1 MKKSIYEIILNSFA
15 PDDCYFCQKLGEPIC
30 EKCLES
36 RCNFGNS
43 LSRSNS
49 VISKEFYLS
58 KRSGELQKIVDEF
71 KFQSKRQNAYYLAKL
86 LSEFLLSNSEFINN
100 REKLVLIPVPTLS
113 NHIRERGLDHTELL
127 VRQLAKNLKIE
138 KLTLIKRISKTT
150 QRGKNFKTRQV
161 QAKNSYE
168 FMGEKLSKDK
178 IYVIFDDIRTTGATL
193 DSIAKILRQS
203 GAKEVWAFYLLQQE
217 K

>member
-1 MKKSIYEIILNSFA
+1 MG
-15 PDDCYFCQKLGEPIC
+15 DPIC
-30 EKCLES
+30 EKCLKS

-43 LSRSNS
+43 LSRSDS
-49 VISKEFYLS
+49 IISKEFYLS

-71 KFQSKRQNAYYLAKL
+71 KFQSKKQNAYYLAKL
-86 LSEFLLSNSEFINN
+86 LSDFLLSNSEFINN

-127 VRQLAKNLKIE
+127 TCQLAKNLKIE
-138 KLTLIKRISKTT
+138 KSALIKRMAKTT
-150 QRGKNFKTRQV
+150 QRGKNFKTRQI

-168 FMGEKLSKDK
+168 FIGEKLSKNK
-178 IYVIFDDIRTTGATL
+178 IYVILDDIRTTGATL
-193 DSIAKILRQS
+193 NSIANLLHQN
-203 GAKEVWAFYLLQQE
+203 GAKEIWAFYLLQQE

>member
-15 PDDCYFCQKLGEPIC
+15 PDDCYFCQKLGDPIC

-43 LSRSNS
+43 LSRLNS

-127 VRQLAKNLKIE
+127 ARQLAKNLKIE
-138 KLTLIKRISKTT
+138 KSTLIKSISNTGRFIYFSKKNNLRIQKKCDIMENIW
-150 QRGKNFKTRQV
+150 RGGRV
-161 QAKNSYE
+161 VE
-168 FMGEKLSKDK
+168 G
-178 IYVIFDDIRTTGATL
+178 TGLENRHAVKRIEG
-193 DSIAKILRQS
+193 SNPSFSAKIGNS
-203 GAKEVWAFYLLQQE
+203 A
-217 K
+217 

>member
-15 PDDCYFCQKLGEPIC
+15 PDECYFCQKLGDPIC
-30 EKCLES
+30 EKCLKI

-43 LSRSNS
+43 LFRSNS
-49 VISKEFYLS
+49 IISKEFYLS

-71 KFQSKRQNAYYLAKL
+71 KFQSKRQNTYYLAKL
-86 LSEFLLSNSEFINN
+86 LSDFLLSNSEFINN

-127 VRQLAKNLKIE
+127 ARQLAKNLKIE
-138 KLTLIKRISKTT
+138 KSALIKRMAKTT
-150 QRGKNFKTRQV
+150 QRGKNFKTRQI
-161 QAKNSYE
+161 QAKSSYE
-168 FMGEKLSKDK
+168 FIGEKLSKNK
-178 IYVIFDDIRTTGATL
+178 IYVILDDIRTTGATL
-193 DSIAKILRQS
+193 NSIANLLHQN
-203 GAKEVWAFYLLQQE
+203 GAKEIWAFYLLQQE

>member
-30 EKCLES
+30 KKCLKS

-49 VISKEFYLS
+49 IISKEFYLS

-71 KFQSKRQNAYYLAKL
+71 KFQSKRQNIYYLAKL
-86 LSEFLLSNSEFINN
+86 LSDFLLSNSEFISS

-113 NHIRERGLDHTELL
+113 SHIRERGFNHTEM
-127 VRQLAKNLKIE
+127 LAKNLSDMLDVQKIQIVQKIE
-138 KLTLIKRISKTT
+138 KTS
-150 QRGKNFKTRQV
+150 QRGADFKTRQI
-161 QAKNSYE
+161 QAKKSYK
-168 FMGEKLSKDK
+168 FIGERLSQDK
-178 IYVIFDDIRTTGATL
+178 IYVILDDIRTTGATL
-193 DSIAKILRQS
+193 NSIAEILQKN
-203 GAKEVWAFYLLQQE
+203 GARRIWAFYLLQQE

>member
-15 PDDCYFCQKLGEPIC
+15 PDECYFCQKLGDPIC
-30 EKCLES
+30 KKCLKS

-43 LSRSNS
+43 LYRSNS

-58 KRSGELQKIVDEF
+58 ERSGELQKMVDEF
-71 KFQSKRQNAYYLAKL
+71 KLQSKRQNCRPLARL
-86 LSEFLLSNSEFINN
+86 FADFLLSKEVFLQN
-100 REKLVLIPVPTLS
+100 RDKIVLIPVPTLS

-127 VRQLAKNLKIE
+127 ARQLAKNLKIE
-138 KLTLIKRISKTT
+138 KSALIKRMAKTT

-161 QAKNSYE
+161 QAKSSYE
-168 FMGEKLSKDK
+168 FTGEKLLKDK

-193 DSIAKILRQS
+193 NSIANLLHQN
-203 GAKEVWAFYLLQQE
+203 GAKEIWAFYLLQQE

>member
-1 MKKSIYEIILNSFA
+1 MNKSIYEIILNSFV
-15 PDDCYFCQKLGEPIC
+15 PDECYFCQKLGDPIC

-86 LSEFLLSNSEFINN
+86 LSDFLISNSEFIKKH
-100 REKLVLIPVPTLS
+100 EKIVLIPVPTLS

-127 VRQLAKNLKIE
+127 ARQLTKNLKIE
-138 KLTLIKRISKTT
+138 KSALIKRMAKTT
-150 QRGKNFKTRQV
+150 QRGKNFKTRQI
-161 QAKNSYE
+161 QAKSSYE
-168 FMGEKLSKDK
+168 FIGEKLSKNK
-178 IYVIFDDIRTTGATL
+178 IYVILDDIRTTGATL
-193 DSIAKILRQS
+193 NSIANLLHQN
-203 GAKEVWAFYLLQQE
+203 GAKEIWAFYLLQQE

>member
-15 PDDCYFCQKLGEPIC
+15 PDDCYFCQKLGDPIC
-30 EKCLES
+30 KKCLES

-86 LSEFLLSNSEFINN
+86 LSEFLISNSEFINN

-113 NHIRERGLDHTELL
+113 NHTELL

-150 QRGKNFKTRQV
+150 QRGKNFKTRQI

>member
-1 MKKSIYEIILNSFA
+1 MKKSIYKIILNSFA
-15 PDDCYFCQKLGEPIC
+15 PDECYFCQKLGEPIC

-49 VISKEFYLS
+49 IISKEFYLS
-58 KRSGELQKIVDEF
+58 KRSGELQKVVDEF
-71 KFQSKRQNAYYLAKL
+71 KFQSKRQSAYYLAKL
-86 LSEFLLSNSEFINN
+86 LSEFLLSNSEFIDN

-127 VRQLAKNLKIE
+127 ARQLAKNLKIE
-138 KLTLIKRISKTT
+138 KSTSIKRIAKTT
-150 QRGKNFKTRQV
+150 QRGKNFKTRQI
-161 QAKNSYE
+161 QAESSYE
-168 FMGEKLSKDK
+168 LMGEKLSKDK
-178 IYVIFDDIRTTGATL
+178 IYVFFDDIRTTGATL
-193 DSIAKILRQS
+193 DSIAKILRKN
-203 GAKEVWAFYLLQQE
+203 GAKEIWAFYLLQQE

>member
-1 MKKSIYEIILNSFA
+1 MNKSIYEIILNSFA

-30 EKCLES
+30 KKCLKS

-43 LSRSNS
+43 LSRSNNI
-49 VISKEFYLS
+49 ISKEFYLS
-58 KRSGELQKIVDEF
+58 K
-71 KFQSKRQNAYYLAKL
+71 L
-86 LSEFLLSNSEFINN
+86 LSDFLLSNSEFISN

-127 VRQLAKNLKIE
+127 AHQLARNLKIE
-138 KLTLIKRISKTT
+138 KLILIKRISKTT
-150 QRGKNFKTRQV
+150 QRGKNFKTRQI
-161 QAKNSYE
+161 QAKSSYE
-168 FMGEKLSKDK
+168 FIGEKLSEGK

-193 DSIAKILRQS
+193 NSIAKILRKN
-203 GAKEVWAFYLLQQE
+203 GAKEIWAFYLLQQE

>member
-1 MKKSIYEIILNSFA
+1 MKKSIYEIILDSFA
-15 PDDCYFCQKLGEPIC
+15 PDECYFCQKLGDLIC
-30 EKCLES
+30 KKCLKS

-49 VISKEFYLS
+49 IISKEFYLS

-86 LSEFLLSNSEFINN
+86 LSDFLLSNSEFIKNH
-100 REKLVLIPVPTLS
+100 EKMVLIPVPTLS
-113 NHIRERGLDHTELL
+113 SHIRERGLDHTELL
-127 VRQLAKNLKIE
+127 SRQLAKNLKIE
-138 KLTLIKRISKTT
+138 KSILIKRIAKTT
-150 QRGKNFKTRQV
+150 QRGKNFKTRQN

-168 FMGEKLSKDK
+168 FIGEKLSKDK

-193 DSIAKILRQS
+193 NSIAKILRKN
-203 GAKEVWAFYLLQQE
+203 GAKEIWAFYLLQQE

>member
-15 PDDCYFCQKLGEPIC
+15 PDNCYFCQKLGDPIC
-30 EKCLES
+30 EKCLKS

-43 LSRSNS
+43 LSCSNS

-138 KLTLIKRISKTT
+138 KLTLIKRISKT
-150 QRGKNFKTRQV
+150 RQV

>member
-1 MKKSIYEIILNSFA
+1 MKKSIYEIILDSFA
-15 PDDCYFCQKLGEPIC
+15 PDECYFCQKLGDPIC
-30 EKCLES
+30 KKCLKT
-36 RCNFGNS
+36 RCDFGNS

-49 VISKEFYLS
+49 IISKEFYLS

-86 LSEFLLSNSEFINN
+86 LSDFLISNSEFIKNY
-100 REKLVLIPVPTLS
+100 EKMVLIPVPTLS
-113 NHIRERGLDHTELL
+113 NHICERGLDHTELL
-127 VRQLAKNLKIE
+127 SRQLARNLKIE
-138 KLTLIKRISKTT
+138 KSILIKRIAKTT
-150 QRGKNFKTRQV
+150 QRGKNFKTRQN

-168 FMGEKLSKDK
+168 FIGEKLSKDK

-193 DSIAKILRQS
+193 NSIAKILRKN
-203 GAKEVWAFYLLQQE
+203 GAKEIWAFYLLQQE